1 MYHSINLFCFRR
13 FIGGIGWTHRIS
25 RSIGTVSR
33 IAHAML
39 SVSSN
44 IIPRSFLTYEDH
56 AVTWC
61 MQMHQVTA
69 WSLYVKKDRGLQ
81 HMCLQVQN
89 ILLSLILCRKK
100 SQIYRL
106 TFTFCSQN
114 QPKWQL
120 IVFIKTLLMITSWM
134 FWSSDHHNF
143 DSWLLEHSNE
153 ISQMQLTHQDVYKEF
168 LKGKFKVEMSI
179 RKFSRIAANEN
190 HE

>member
-1 MYHSINLFCFRR
+1 MYHSINLFRFRR

-25 RSIGTVSR
+25 RSTGTVSR
-33 IAHAML
+33 IAHVML

-44 IIPRSFLTYEDH
+44 IVLWRC
-56 AVTWC
+56 V
-61 MQMHQVTA
+61 HQVTA

-89 ILLSLILCRKK
+89 ILLSLFLCRKK

-120 IVFIKTLLMITSWM
+120 IVFIKTLLMIASWM
-134 FWSSDHHNF
+134 FWSLDHHNF
-143 DSWLLEHSNE
+143 DSWLLEHINE
-153 ISQMQLTHQDVYKEF
+153 ISQLQLTHRDVYKEF
-168 LKGKFKVEMSI
+168 PKGKFKVEMSI
-179 RKFSRIAANEN
+179 RKFPRIAANEN